1 MLVEL
6 TKVEM
11 VDGSPKIGRIY
22 VNPSHVMS
30 VVEDNLVY
38 NDLKEGLIRAGVH
51 EQFSVS
57 RMVIYDGGTQSKVLL
72 IMGDPRRIQEKLNGK
87 KQVLRG

>member
-11 VDGSPKIGRIY
+11 IDGSPRISRIY
-22 VNPSHVMS
+22 VNPNHVMS
-30 VVEDNLVY
+30 VVEDNLAY
-38 NDLKEGLIRAGVH
+38 NDLKEGLINAGVH
-51 EQFSVS
+51 DQFSVS
-57 RMVIYDGGTQSKVLL
+57 KMIIYDGGTNSKSML
-72 IMGDPRRIQEKLNGK
+72 IMGHPRSIQEKLNNK